1 MREVHERLLDRMR
14 SERAREPKSREWR
27 ELEAEL
33 EEHGID
39 ASDLGIFSVVPTRF
53 DYDAAVPILVKWLP
67 RIRDPLEKEVI
78 ARSLA
83 GEKSAPAEA
92 ARLLVAEFRRAPQ
105 SDESHKWA
113 YANTLATLAEAEIAD
128 DLIELIRDPRHGRA
142 RQMLCDALKRTK
154 DPRAPDTLIELI
166 DDDAVSGHAIS
177 ALRSYGPK
185 SSLPYLRR
193 ARPKLEAVIQ
203 RPTASQLAQRQA
215 RTALARLD
223 ASS

>member
-33 EEHGID
+33 EKNGID
-39 ASDLGIFSVVPTRF
+39 SSDLGVFSVVPTRF
-53 DYDAAVPILVKWLP
+53 DYAAAAPILVKWLP
-67 RIRDPLEKEVI
+67 RVPDPVEKEVI

-92 ARLLVAEFRRAPQ
+92 GRLLVAEFRRAPL
-105 SDESHKWA
+105 SDESRKWA
-113 YANTLATLAEAEIAD
+113 YANTLATLAEAEVAD

-166 DDDAVSGHAIS
+166 DDDDVAGHAIS
-177 ALRSYGPK
+177 VLRSYGPK
-185 SSLPYLRR
+185 SSLPHLRC
-193 ARPKLEAVIQ
+193 ARSKLEAVLE
-203 RPTASQLAQRQA
+203 RPTATELAKRQA
-215 RTALARLD
+215 RKALERLD